1 MSSRY
6 RDFGFDSEKM
16 ESHWKAVNGGV
27 TCSMAAVLRTD
38 FGDTGGSREAARM
51 LVLVSK

>member
-16 ESHWKAVNGGV
+16 ESHWKKVNGGV
-27 TCSMAAVLRTD
+27 TCSMAAVLRTY
-38 FGDTGGSREAARM
+38 FGDTGGSTDAAGT
-51 LVLVSK
+51 LVLMSK